1 MPMEREQ
8 PQQNEQQVERFLDAL
23 WVEKGLS
30 DHTLAAY
37 RSDLKQYRRWLQQ
50 RGGSLL
56 QADRL
61 ALQEYLVFLNQEKHR
76 GARTVAR
83 ILSTLRRFYLYLL
96 QQGVRMDDPTA
107 RIESPKIG
115 RPLPKTLSEREVEA
129 IIAASAVETP
139 LGVRDRA
146 MVEMMYGGGLRVS
159 ELVELR
165 VDSVNLRQ
173 GVARIL
179 GKGRK
184 ERLVPLGGEAIYWI
198 ECYLQEGR
206 PDLLQ
211 GRISD
216 TLFVTARG
224 AGMTRQ
230 AFWIRLKKIGKEAGV
245 TTPFSP
251 HTLRHAFATHLL
263 NHGADLRSV
272 QMLLG
277 HSDLSTTQIYT
288 HVARERLKNVHK
300 EHHPRG

>member
-1 MPMEREQ
+1 MPKLELD
-8 PQQNEQQVERFLDAL
+8 PTVERFLDAL

-30 DHTLAAY
+30 DNTLAAY
-37 RSDLKQYRRWLQQ
+37 RSDLKQYTVWLKG
-50 RGGSLL
+50 RGSELL
-56 QADRL
+56 
-61 ALQEYLVFLNQEKHR
+61 EYLVYLNQVKKRHP
-76 GARTVAR
+76 RTVAR
-83 ILSTLRRFYLYLL
+83 ILSALRRFYLYLIQL
-96 QQGVRMDDPTA
+96 GMRADDPTA
-107 RIESPKIG
+107 RIDSPKIG
-115 RPLPKTLSEREVEA
+115 RALPKTLSEQEVEA
-129 IIAASAVETP
+129 ILGAPQLETP

-146 MVEMMYGGGLRVS
+146 KIEMMYGGGLRVS
-159 ELVELR
+159 ELVHLR
-165 VDSVNLRQ
+165 IDSINLRQ

-179 GKGRK
+179 GKGNK
-184 ERLVPLGGEAIYWI
+184 ERLVPLGGEA
-198 ECYLQEGR
+198 LQWVENYSRESR
-206 PDLLQ
+206 PDLMR

-272 QMLLG
+272 QVLLG

-288 HVARERLKNVHK
+288 HVAKERLKSIHQ

>member
-1 MPMEREQ
+1 MPKLELD
-8 PQQNEQQVERFLDAL
+8 PTVERFLDAL

-30 DHTLAAY
+30 DNTLAAY
-37 RSDLKQYRRWLQQ
+37 RSDLKQYTVWLKG
-50 RGGSLL
+50 RGSELL
-56 QADRL
+56 EADRV
-61 ALQEYLVFLNQEKHR
+61 ALQEYLVYLNQVKKRHP
-76 GARTVAR
+76 RTVAR
-83 ILSTLRRFYLYLL
+83 ILSALRRFYLYLIQL
-96 QQGVRMDDPTA
+96 GMRADDPTA
-107 RIESPKIG
+107 RIDSPKIG
-115 RPLPKTLSEREVEA
+115 RALPKTLSEQEVEA
-129 IIAASAVETP
+129 ILGAPQLETP

-146 MVEMMYGGGLRVS
+146 MIEMMYGGGLRVS
-159 ELVELR
+159 ELVHLR
-165 VDSVNLRQ
+165 IDSINLRQ

-179 GKGRK
+179 GKGNK
-184 ERLVPLGGEAIYWI
+184 ERLVPLGGEA
-198 ECYLQEGR
+198 LQWVENYSRESR
-206 PDLLQ
+206 PDLMR

-272 QMLLG
+272 QVLLG

-288 HVARERLKNVHK
+288 HVAKERLKSIHQ

>member
-1 MPMEREQ
+1 MPKLELD
-8 PQQNEQQVERFLDAL
+8 PTVERFLDAL

-30 DHTLAAY
+30 DNTLAAY
-37 RSDLKQYRRWLQQ
+37 RSDLKQYTVWLKG
-50 RGGSLL
+50 RGSELL
-56 QADRL
+56 EADRV
-61 ALQEYLVFLNQEKHR
+61 ALQEYLVYLNQVKKRHP
-76 GARTVAR
+76 RTVAR
-83 ILSTLRRFYLYLL
+83 ILSALRRFYLYLIQL
-96 QQGVRMDDPTA
+96 GMRADDPTA
-107 RIESPKIG
+107 RIDSPKIG
-115 RPLPKTLSEREVEA
+115 RALPKTLSEQEVEA
-129 IIAASAVETP
+129 ILGAPQLETP

-146 MVEMMYGGGLRVS
+146 MIEMMYGGGLRVS
-159 ELVELR
+159 ELVHLR
-165 VDSVNLRQ
+165 IDSINLRQ

-179 GKGRK
+179 GKGNK
-184 ERLVPLGGEAIYWI
+184 ERLVPLGGEA
-198 ECYLQEGR
+198 LQWVENYSRESR
-206 PDLLQ
+206 PDLMR

-245 TTPFSP
+245 TPPFSP

-272 QMLLG
+272 QVLLG

-288 HVARERLKNVHK
+288 HVAKERLKSIHQ

>member
-1 MPMEREQ
+1 MPKLELD
-8 PQQNEQQVERFLDAL
+8 PTVERFLDAL

-30 DHTLAAY
+30 DNTLAAY
-37 RSDLKQYRRWLQQ
+37 RSDLKQYTVWLKG
-50 RGGSLL
+50 RGSELL
-56 QADRL
+56 EADRV
-61 ALQEYLVFLNQEKHR
+61 ALQEYLVYLNQVKKRHP
-76 GARTVAR
+76 RTVAR
-83 ILSTLRRFYLYLL
+83 ILSALRRFYLYLIQL
-96 QQGVRMDDPTA
+96 GMRADDPTA
-107 RIESPKIG
+107 RIDSPKIG
-115 RPLPKTLSEREVEA
+115 RALPKTLSEQEVEA
-129 IIAASAVETP
+129 ILGAPQLETP

-146 MVEMMYGGGLRVS
+146 MIEMMYGGGLRVS
-159 ELVELR
+159 ELVHLR
-165 VDSVNLRQ
+165 IDSINLRQ

-179 GKGRK
+179 GKGNK
-184 ERLVPLGGEAIYWI
+184 ERLVPLGGEA
-198 ECYLQEGR
+198 LQWVENYSRESR
-206 PDLLQ
+206 PDLMR

-230 AFWIRLKKIGKEAGV
+230 AFWIRLKKIGKEAGG

-272 QMLLG
+272 QVLLG

-288 HVARERLKNVHK
+288 HVAKERLKSIHQ

>member
-1 MPMEREQ
+1 MELD
-8 PQQNEQQVERFLDAL
+8 QQSAQRVERFLDNL

-30 DHTLAAY
+30 DNTLAAY
-37 RSDLKQYRRWLQQ
+37 RSDLKQYARWLQL
-50 RGGSLL
+50 REETLL

-61 ALQEYLVFLNQEKHR
+61 ALQEYLAHLNQEKKR

-83 ILSTLRRFYLYLL
+83 ILSALRRFYLYLL

-107 RIESPKIG
+107 RIDTPKIG
-115 RPLPKTLSEREVEA
+115 RSLPKTLSEQEVEA
-129 IIAASAVETP
+129 ILEASPIETA

-146 MVEMMYGGGLRVS
+146 MIELMYGGGLRVS
-159 ELVELR
+159 ELVQLR
-165 VDSVNLRQ
+165 MDAINLRQ

-179 GKGRK
+179 GKGSK
-184 ERLVPLGGEAIYWI
+184 ERLVPLGGEAVQWV
-198 ECYLQEGR
+198 ERYLLEGR
-206 PDLLQ
+206 ADLMR
-211 GRISD
+211 GKISD

-230 AFWIRLKKIGKEAGV
+230 AFWIRLKKIGKVAGV
-245 TTPFSP
+245 TAPLSP

-272 QMLLG
+272 QVLLG

-288 HVARERLKNVHK
+288 HVAKERLKNIHQ

>member
-1 MPMEREQ
+1 
-8 PQQNEQQVERFLDAL
+8 
-23 WVEKGLS
+23 
-30 DHTLAAY
+30 
-37 RSDLKQYRRWLQQ
+37 
-50 RGGSLL
+50 
-56 QADRL
+56 
-61 ALQEYLVFLNQEKHR
+61 
-76 GARTVAR
+76 
-83 ILSTLRRFYLYLL
+83 LRRFYLYLIQL
-96 QQGVRMDDPTA
+96 GMRADDPTA
-107 RIESPKIG
+107 RIDSPKIG
-115 RPLPKTLSEREVEA
+115 RALPKTLSEQEVEA
-129 IIAASAVETP
+129 ILGAPQLETP

-146 MVEMMYGGGLRVS
+146 MIEMMYGGGLRVS
-159 ELVELR
+159 ELVHLR
-165 VDSVNLRQ
+165 IDSINLRQ

-179 GKGRK
+179 GKGNK
-184 ERLVPLGGEAIYWI
+184 ERLVPLGGEA
-198 ECYLQEGR
+198 LQWVENYSRESR
-206 PDLLQ
+206 PDLMR

-272 QMLLG
+272 QVLLG

-288 HVARERLKNVHK
+288 HVAKERLKSIHQ